1 MNSNQTG
8 AARHRQTQ
16 NDDRG
21 WSQPPHPEQRE
32 TLPAAVKA
40 VKLVRKN
47 MREYSKECENHESNT
62 IQYLIEPMLLGLGW
76 KVYDPSQVIKE
87 FKPAGKRRWGQAI
100 AVDIALIEKE
110 VPKVF
115 VEAKRLDRH
124 YDSDYMEQL
133 AKYADYLDEEGIAV
147 LTNGRYWLI
156 HVVIDG
162 DTKSLK
168 HLLTIDID
176 EGDAETVAGGFSN
189 AIGRDAG
196 GYPNTKPVASETITE
211 NLRKYR
217 KHEAKRRNLPAYTI
231 LKDETINLIATQQ
244 PTDLRQLG
252 DIKGVGPSTID
263 QHGSTIIKIVH
274 SMN

>member
-16 NDDRG
+16 NEDRG
-21 WSQPPHPEQRE
+21 WNQPPHPGQRE

-47 MREYSKECENHESNT
+47 MREFSKECENHESNT

-76 KVYDPSQVIKE
+76 KVYDPSQVVKE

-100 AVDIALIEKE
+100 AVDIALFEE
-110 VPKVF
+110 GVPKVF
-115 VEAKRLDRH
+115 VEAKRLDRD
-124 YDSDYMEQL
+124 YDRDYKAQL
-133 AKYADYLDEEGIAV
+133 DKYASYLDEGGIAV
-147 LTNGRYWLI
+147 LTNGRFWRV
-156 HVVIDG
+156 HMVVNG
-162 DTKSLK
+162 DTK
-168 HLLTIDID
+168 HLVIIDIA
-176 EGDAETVAGGFSN
+176 EGDAETAAGKLNN
-189 AIGRDAG
+189 AIGRDARNN
-196 GYPNTKPVASETITE
+196 YSPKPTDPETIAE
-211 NLRKYR
+211 KLRKYR
-217 KHEAKRRNLPAYTI
+217 QREAKRRNHPAYTI

-263 QHGSTIIKIVH
+263 QHGAAIITIICGT
-274 SMN
+274 S

>member
-8 AARHRQTQ
+8 AARTQ

-21 WSQPPHPEQRE
+21 WNQQPHPKQRE

-40 VKLVRKN
+40 VKFVRKN

-124 YDSDYMEQL
+124 YDSDYTEQL
-133 AKYADYLDEEGIAV
+133 AKYADYLDEGGIAV

-156 HVVIDG
+156 HLVADG
-162 DTKSLK
+162 DTKHLK
-168 HLLTIDID
+168 HLLTINIG
-176 EGDAETVAGGFSN
+176 EGDAEVVAGELSN

-217 KHEAKRRNLPAYTI
+217 QREAKRHNLPAYTV
-231 LKDETINLIATQQ
+231 LKDETISLIATQQ
-244 PTDLRQLG
+244 PTDLHQLG
-252 DIKGVGPSTID
+252 NIKGVGPSTIEK
-263 QHGSTIIKIVH
+263 HGAAIIKIVRGT
-274 SMN
+274 S

>member
-1 MNSNQTG
+1 M
-8 AARHRQTQ
+8 
-16 NDDRG
+16 
-21 WSQPPHPEQRE
+21 
-32 TLPAAVKA
+32 
-40 VKLVRKN
+40 
-47 MREYSKECENHESNT
+47 
-62 IQYLIEPMLLGLGW
+62 
-76 KVYDPSQVIKE
+76 
-87 FKPAGKRRWGQAI
+87 
-100 AVDIALIEKE
+100 DIALIEKE

-162 DTKSLK
+162 DTRSLK

-176 EGDAETVAGGFSN
+176 EGDAETVAGELSN
-189 AIGRDAG
+189 AIGRGTG

-252 DIKGVGPSTID
+252 DIKGVGPSTVSLFGLVSVQRPETTTCHGFNRGLFQEKQNW
-263 QHGSTIIKIVH
+263 QHKSRIQKLQFEF
-274 SMN
+274 SKF